1 MGSMDIAMAYSQR
14 VREMLAQRE
23 AEAEAEAARQQNS
36 QGGNLI
42 GELGGTYVGKKYGA
56 SIMNALTGNNAA
68 ASNLTAPGGVP
79 DFVSGYSGGYPG
91 PVTPPPI
98 TPPVGPTAPPAPFG
112 AQTFATYGIPVAAA
126 ISTYLAGKSALDALH
141 GKSDNSPSGKFGRG
155 QLAFTTMGLSELA
168 RHFLGDQDKWKT
180 EGNRLKELAS
190 SGYSIP
196 QSLIDSMPTSG
207 RKNLLNTSVANDFVG
222 FTPTKDWVNNKFATS
237 RNEGDLRPEDVVN
250 YGAFAEKFGKNYFD
264 VPLAQRLEASKLA
277 LDAGAL
283 DEHHGTI
290 DFNDKLN
297 AELQNKI
304 SSILNPATT
313 AANAKGKQSGSKLG
327 ASLGDVLVNFKKG

>member
-1 MGSMDIAMAYSQR
+1 MGSMDIAIAYNQR

-23 AEAEAEAARQQNS
+23 AEAAAVQAQAQGS
-36 QGGNLI
+36 QIPSAAGQI
-42 GELGGTYVGKKYGA
+42 GGTYLGTKIPTWLGFGA
-56 SIMNALTGNNAA
+56 DKAA
-68 ASNLTAPGGVP
+68 AAET
-79 DFVSGYSGGYPG
+79 
-91 PVTPPPI
+91 VTPVAEAT
-98 TPPVGPTAPPAPFG
+98 TPFMGVGALP
-112 AQTFATYGIPVAAA
+112 AAA
-126 ISTYLAGKSALDALH
+126 IAATTYLGGKSILDALKGEKDNSLAGKYGRLSAGIAT
-141 GKSDNSPSGKFGRG
+141 G
-155 QLAFTTMGLSELA
+155 GLSELA

-237 RNEGDLRPEDVVN
+237 RSEGDLRPEDVVN

-264 VPLAQRLEASKLA
+264 IPLAQRLEASKLA

-313 AANAKGKQSGSKLG
+313 AANAKGKQI
-327 ASLGDVLVNFKKG
+327 GDILVNFKKG